1 MAACALQSVTRLPA
15 VTAHR
20 PKTGNGNRTRLSY
33 RVTPIPVSMAMR
45 RILLPLLAAALLQ
58 CAHSFTHIV
67 HAPIRTPRPFC
78 RIAPLAPRPSASLY
92 RARVG
97 RGSRGAGGALALSS
111 QEADGVQR
119 LPSVEIEY
127 CTGCRWMLRAAWL
140 AQELLTT

>member
-1 MAACALQSVTRLPA
+1 
-15 VTAHR
+15 
-20 PKTGNGNRTRLSY
+20 
-33 RVTPIPVSMAMR
+33 MAMR
-45 RILLPLLAAALLQ
+45 RIILPLLAAALFE
-58 CAHSFTHIV
+58 CAHSFTPLV
-67 HAPIRTPRPFC
+67 HAPLRTPRPFC
-78 RIAPLAPRPSASLY
+78 RTAPLAPRPPASLC

-97 RGSRGAGGALALSS
+97 RGSIHCPNRSRISPQRGAGGALALSS